1 MQSTILQT
9 LVFLTDLK
17 GDEIKKK
24 HQENGLSVRKIVPYN
39 NKAAELILLIR
50 KFAAATT
57 TVKKKSNEETK

>member
-24 HQENGLSVRKIVPYN
+24 HQENGLSVKKIVPYN
-39 NKAAELILLIR
+39 NKAAELILCNSQVCCSNINC
-50 KFAAATT
+50 KE
-57 TVKKKSNEETK
+57 KKQ

>member
-24 HQENGLSVRKIVPYN
+24 HQENGLSVKKIVPYN
-39 NKAAELILLIR
+39 NKAAELILCKSLVCCSNNNC
-50 KFAAATT
+50 KE
-57 TVKKKSNEETK
+57 KKQ